1 MYHQTLC
8 YLNKAIKVFVVWSR
22 HLHWTGE
29 LSYGSSE
36 RFLFK
41 PGFEKLFIHTVA
53 VIVAL

>member
-8 YLNKAIKVFVVWSR
+8 YLNKAR

-41 PGFEKLFIHTVA
+41 PGFEKLFILTVA